1 MVVPFII
8 PGCAGMVF
16 TVMDKLCREET
27 PQEFCA
33 LTVIF
38 PLAEPAVALIELDME
53 VPVHPEGNV
62 QLYAVAP
69 LTGVI
74 E

>member
-1 MVVPFII
+1 
-8 PGCAGMVF
+8 MVF
-16 TVMDKLCREET
+16 TLTVNIWAEET

-38 PLAEPAVALIELDME
+38 PLAEPAVALIELDVE